1 VHPLAVIE
9 QVFDDGSVA
18 VPAPDRSALRLLG
31 DRARPLTQAGERV
44 LPAPDALTPLL
55 PEGGLRRGSTVV
67 AGGPGGTSLA
77 LALAGVAIG
86 ARSWAAV
93 VGLPSLGLLG
103 AGELGLPLERVV
115 LVDDPPTKAWGTV
128 VAGLLDAFEVVL
140 VRPTRR
146 LGAGEQRRLLARAR
160 DRGSVLIQA
169 GGRTDVWAE
178 APDLRLTV
186 VDAAWKGLGPGH
198 GHLRARLVTVEVAG
212 RRGAARPRRVEL
224 WLPGPHGGLAAAD
237 VDPLGRSAGSPGS
250 ARSGVD
256 PAGRAPEPAP
266 LQEVG

>member
-1 VHPLAVIE
+1 M
-9 QVFDDGSVA
+9 FDDGSVA
-18 VPAPDRSALRLLG
+18 VPAPDRTALRLLG
-31 DRARPLTQAGERV
+31 DRARPLTRAGERV
-44 LPAPDALTPLL
+44 LPAPDALTPIL

-77 LALAGVAIG
+77 LALGGAAVG

-93 VGLPSLGLLG
+93 VGIPALGLLG

-115 LVDDPPTKAWGTV
+115 LVDEPPAKAWSTV

-146 LGAGEQRRLLARAR
+146 LGASEQRRLLARAR
-160 DRGSVLIQA
+160 DRGSVLVQA
-169 GGRTDVWAE
+169 GGRADVWAE

-198 GHLRARLVTVEVAG
+198 GHLQARLVTVEVTG

-224 WLPGPHGGLAAAD
+224 WLPGPDGRLAAAAA
-237 VDPLGRSAGSPGS
+237 DPLGRPATTTTSAPA
-250 ARSGVD
+250 AR
-256 PAGRAPEPAP
+256 PRREAEPEP

>member
-1 VHPLAVIE
+1 M
-9 QVFDDGSVA
+9 FDDGSVA
-18 VPAPDRSALRLLG
+18 VPVPDRTALRLLG
-31 DRARPLTQAGERV
+31 DRARPLTRAGERV
-44 LPAPDALTPLL
+44 LPAPDALVPAL
-55 PEGGLRRGSTVV
+55 PGGGLRRGSTVV
-67 AGGPGGTSLA
+67 AGGQGGTSLA
-77 LALAGVAIG
+77 LALAGSAVG

-93 VGLPSLGLLG
+93 VGIPGLGLLA

-115 LVDDPPTKAWGTV
+115 LVDEPPTKAWSTV

-146 LGAGEQRRLLARAR
+146 LGASEQRRLLARAR
-160 DRGSVLIQA
+160 DRGSVLVQA
-169 GGRTDVWAE
+169 GGRADVWAE

-198 GHLRARLVTVEVAG
+198 GHLQARLATVEVTG

-224 WLPGPHGGLAAAD
+224 WLPGPDGHLATAD
-237 VDPLGRSAGSPGS
+237 AEPRGRTTSLSSSSLAEATSAG
-250 ARSGVD
+250 
-256 PAGRAPEPAP
+256 PASNLAPEP